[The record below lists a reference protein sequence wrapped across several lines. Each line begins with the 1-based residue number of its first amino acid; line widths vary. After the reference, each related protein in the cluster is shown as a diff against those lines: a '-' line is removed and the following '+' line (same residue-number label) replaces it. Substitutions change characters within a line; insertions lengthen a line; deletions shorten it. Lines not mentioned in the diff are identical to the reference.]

1 MTVSTGPAYRV
12 PRRVAVI
19 SAGPA
24 ALRLI
29 EEGQAGG
36 APLHGTVLAAFRR
49 SAYLS
54 FGADA
59 LVCIGRRLLGNG
71 PLNVVCDAEAGFL
84 TGLVQDEPV
93 SADTDGLQLPGGR
106 SLLFARAR
114 QWNPPALPP
123 PTAWRPRADILSV
136 LADRISR
143 FPRQDGLGP
152 LIAPLCTG
160 PESLTAPT
168 TGDRHLLA
176 AAVPAIVR
184 LLAWLDESAR
194 DETASPAP
202 VSRLIGL
209 GPGLTPS
216 GDDFL
221 IGLLVGLHGLGRK
234 RLAGALA
241 ASVRIASVE

>member
-1 MTVSTGPAYRV
+1 
-12 PRRVAVI
+12 
-19 SAGPA
+19 
-24 ALRLI
+24 
-29 EEGQAGG
+29 
-36 APLHGTVLAAFRR
+36 
-49 SAYLS
+49 
-54 FGADA
+54 
-59 LVCIGRRLLGNG
+59 
-71 PLNVVCDAEAGFL
+71 
-84 TGLVQDEPV
+84 
-93 SADTDGLQLPGGR
+93 GGR

-241 ASVRIASVE
+241 ASVRIASVEGTGMISRAHLLAACDGLGAEALHRALAALVACDVPAFDRALVRLDDTGHSSGRDALAGLAACLATVGDG